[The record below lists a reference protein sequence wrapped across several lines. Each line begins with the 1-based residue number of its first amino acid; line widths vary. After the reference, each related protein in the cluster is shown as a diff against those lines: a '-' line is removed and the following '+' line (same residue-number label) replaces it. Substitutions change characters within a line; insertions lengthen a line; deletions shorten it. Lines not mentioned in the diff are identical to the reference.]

1 MYESHLIFMSI
12 EELNFTNTPNFK
24 ITRKSRIFIY
34 RDTFSNDVLS
44 QNKDFPEGKKR
55 TTKKGVIIT
64 IIIMAGIVVAS
75 FLVYLIP

>member
-34 RDTFSNDVLS
+34 RDTFINDVCR
-44 QNKDFPEGKKR
+44 KIRTFPRARKEPLKR
-55 TTKKGVIIT
+55 V
-64 IIIMAGIVVAS
+64 
-75 FLVYLIP
+75 